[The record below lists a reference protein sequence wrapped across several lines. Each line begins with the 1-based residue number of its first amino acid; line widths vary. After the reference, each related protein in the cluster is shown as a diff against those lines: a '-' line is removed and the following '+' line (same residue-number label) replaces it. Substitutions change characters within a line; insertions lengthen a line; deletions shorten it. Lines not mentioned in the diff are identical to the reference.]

1 MRLFLQMNMSRM
13 RIEYWYLYLV
23 RIQQLRSNRSI
34 FFYLQIDTLAKTEAV
49 HQLDLDALEPVVTS
63 MVSTLIAQSRLE
75 NQFLVPAI
83 SILVPASEQ
92 TLFNFQVLKS
102 MGVWDS
108 RLYLVGMS
116 EAVKSEG
123 GGTVEERDLFQREIP
138 MLVQSLIPRWKRLL
152 YDARMTTP
160 CANDNDVNHHHH

>member
-13 RIEYWYLYLV
+13 RIEYWYLV

-49 HQLDLDALEPVVTS
+49 HQLDLDALEPVVAS

>member
-1 MRLFLQMNMSRM
+1 
-13 RIEYWYLYLV
+13 
-23 RIQQLRSNRSI
+23 
-34 FFYLQIDTLAKTEAV
+34 
-49 HQLDLDALEPVVTS
+49 LDLAALEPVVTS

-116 EAVKSEG
+116 EALKSEAG
-123 GGTVEERDLFQREIP
+123 GSAEERDLFRREIP

-152 YDARMTTP
+152 YDVRMTIP
-160 CANDNDVNHHHH
+160 CANENSDDDHH